1 MKLLFEQLKQKYL
14 ATLNRVPDFGSHLR
28 LPGTLTASTSPDRG
42 NIRNATAELAGAAG
56 RSQAVARALSIV
68 P

>member
-28 LPGTLTASTSPDRG
+28 LPGTITASSSTGRVNVS
-42 NIRNATAELAGAAG
+42 NATAVGAAG
-56 RSQAVARALSIV
+56 RSQAIARALSIV